1 MKRLHFACG
10 GYLFMTFV
18 FCVSGIA
25 FMLAPPIPDRILSV
39 LIGLL
44 MIFYGFVKMT
54 GYCAKDL
61 YCLAF
66 QYDLACGIL
75 LAAVGVVMLFGY
87 SHLMPYFPYLMGMLI
102 FLDGLLRIQT
112 TIDAK
117 RFGIE
122 RWSVLLTVSILT
134 SVFGIILLI
143 LPYRDELPY
152 NTMAGIALIL
162 EGILNC
168 CIVRFAVKKMKDCS
182 KQ

>member
-1 MKRLHFACG
+1 MKRLNFACG
-10 GYLFMTFV
+10 GYLFMTLV
-18 FCVSGIA
+18 FCISGIA

-44 MIFYGFVKMT
+44 MIFYGFVKII
-54 GYCAKDL
+54 GYCSKDL

-87 SHLMPYFPYLMGMLI
+87 SHLMPYFPYLMGVLI
-102 FLDGLLRIQT
+102 FLDGLLRIQMT
-112 TIDAK
+112 LDAK

-122 RWSVLLTVSILT
+122 RWAALLTVSILT
-134 SVFGIILLI
+134 SVFGIILII
-143 LPYRDELPY
+143 LPYHDALPY
-152 NTMAGIALIL
+152 NTVAGIALIL

-168 CIVRFAVKKMKDCS
+168 CVVQFTVKKMKGYRE
-182 KQ
+182 Q